1 MINLAIFISG
11 RIKFYDKCL
20 LEIINFLKSQNKYNI
35 KLFLS
40 INSDQICN
48 EVIHCFKNEIGYY
61 EFKPFFYEKDWIENR
76 LKNNRKYLGPY
87 NQLSCFYN
95 DLNNFNLIEK
105 YEKDYNIE
113 FDIICKLRSDIIF
126 TDINQIIF
134 HKDNPCDLILNN
146 INLQCRISA
155 FLLSPSLMSDA
166 VCFGNKKSMKIY
178 CNTYNFIKNMDIN
191 IKGLYNRTFEAYLN
205 ESLYN
210 CLIYGDGLKNLIP
223 DISPYSK
230 EEFIDIFNHKYSP
243 IDKKFIR
250 KDYDWKYTLL
260 QRQEDHKIY
269 DYAPPKDK
277 YIIINN
283 DKYIWT
289 DINKPHFTGLKG
301 FVNAEYLNAPH
312 YHI

>member
-1 MINLAIFISG
+1 M
-11 RIKFYDKCL
+11 
-20 LEIINFLKSQNKYNI
+20 
-35 KLFLS
+35 FLS
-40 INSDQICN
+40 INSDKVYN
-48 EVIHCFKNEIGYY
+48 EVIQCFKDEIGYY
-61 EFKPFFYEKDWIENR
+61 EFKPFFYEEDWIENR
-76 LKNNRKYLGPY
+76 LKNNRKYFGPY

-105 YEKDYNIE
+105 YEKDNNIE
-113 FDIICKLRSDIIF
+113 FDVICKLRSDIIF
-126 TDINQIIF
+126 TNINQLIF
-134 HKDNPCDLILNN
+134 HKDNSSDLILNN
-146 INLQCRISA
+146 INLKCRISA
-155 FLLSPSLMSDA
+155 FHLSPSFMSDA

-210 CLIYGDGLKNLIP
+210 CLIYGDGLKNIIP

-250 KDYDWKYTLL
+250 KDYDWKYILL
-260 QRQEDHKIY
+260 QGLEDHKIY

-301 FVNAEYLNAPH
+301 FVNAEYLK
-312 YHI
+312 I